1 MTFINR
7 NQIILLLSFI
17 FLLGISYILSISFGE
32 NLAKENKVSKKNIT
46 DEAKLDHVK
55 KELDF
60 LQKTLMNYV
69 QQKEINTYLENL
81 ININSKLWN
90 IEDDIRECE
99 RKKLFDQ
106 TFIDL
111 ARSVYFTND
120 ERAKVKNDINKTF
133 GSELVEVKSYEEY

>member
-1 MTFINR
+1 MLVNTPISLGELVDKISIL
-7 NQIILLLSFI
+7 II
-17 FLLGISYILSISFGE
+17 
-32 NLAKENKVSKKNIT
+32 KQKNIA
-46 DEAKLDHVK
+46 DETKLDHVK

-69 QQKEINTYLENL
+69 QQEEINNYLENL

-90 IEDDIRECE
+90 IEDDIRDCE

-120 ERAKVKNDINKTF
+120 ERAKVKNDINKIF

>member
-1 MTFINR
+1 MLINTP
-7 NQIILLLSFI
+7 ISLGELVDKISILMI
-17 FLLGISYILSISFGE
+17 
-32 NLAKENKVSKKNIT
+32 KKKNIS
-46 DEAKLDHVK
+46 DSIKLQHVN
-55 KELDF
+55 KELEF
-60 LQKTLMNYV
+60 LQKTLKKYISED
-69 QQKEINTYLENL
+69 EINDFLL
-81 ININSKLWN
+81 RLVNINSKLWD

-133 GSELVEVKSYEEY
+133 GSEFVEVKSYEEY

>member
-1 MTFINR
+1 MLINTPISLGELVDKISIL
-7 NQIILLLSFI
+7 II
-17 FLLGISYILSISFGE
+17 
-32 NLAKENKVSKKNIT
+32 KQKNIK
-46 DEAKLDHVK
+46 DETKLDHVK

-69 QQKEINTYLENL
+69 QQEEINNYLENL

-133 GSELVEVKSYEEY
+133 GSELVEVKSYEKY

>member
-1 MTFINR
+1 MLINTPISLGELVDKISIL
-7 NQIILLLSFI
+7 II
-17 FLLGISYILSISFGE
+17 
-32 NLAKENKVSKKNIT
+32 KQKNIT
-46 DEAKLDHVK
+46 DETKLDHVK

-60 LQKTLMNYV
+60 LQKTLMNYL
-69 QQKEINTYLENL
+69 QQEEINNYLENL

-99 RKKLFDQ
+99 RKKMFDQ

-133 GSELVEVKSYEEY
+133 GSELVEIKSYEEY

>member
-1 MTFINR
+1 MLINTPISLGELVDKISIL
-7 NQIILLLSFI
+7 II
-17 FLLGISYILSISFGE
+17 
-32 NLAKENKVSKKNIT
+32 KQKNIT
-46 DEAKLDHVK
+46 DETKLDHVK

-60 LQKTLMNYV
+60 LQKTLKNYV
-69 QQKEINTYLENL
+69 QQEEINNYLENL

>member
-1 MTFINR
+1 MLINTP
-7 NQIILLLSFI
+7 ISLGELVDKISILMI
-17 FLLGISYILSISFGE
+17 
-32 NLAKENKVSKKNIT
+32 KKKNIS
-46 DEAKLDHVK
+46 DSIKLQHVN
-55 KELDF
+55 KELEF
-60 LQKTLMNYV
+60 LQKTLKKYISED
-69 QQKEINTYLENL
+69 KINEFLL
-81 ININSKLWN
+81 ALVNINSKLWD

-120 ERAKVKNDINKTF
+120 ERAKVKNNINKAF

>member
-1 MTFINR
+1 MLINTP
-7 NQIILLLSFI
+7 ISLGELVDKISILMI
-17 FLLGISYILSISFGE
+17 
-32 NLAKENKVSKKNIT
+32 KKKNIS
-46 DEAKLDHVK
+46 DSIKLQHVN
-55 KELDF
+55 KELEF
-60 LQKTLMNYV
+60 LQKTLKKYISEE
-69 QQKEINTYLENL
+69 EINEFLL
-81 ININSKLWN
+81 KLVNINSKLWD

-99 RKKLFDQ
+99 RKKSFDQ

>member
-1 MTFINR
+1 MLINTP
-7 NQIILLLSFI
+7 ISLGELVDKISILMI
-17 FLLGISYILSISFGE
+17 
-32 NLAKENKVSKKNIT
+32 KKKNIS
-46 DEAKLDHVK
+46 DSIKLQHVN
-55 KELDF
+55 KELEF
-60 LQKTLMNYV
+60 LQITLNKYISEE
-69 QQKEINTYLENL
+69 EINEFLL
-81 ININSKLWN
+81 KLVNINSKLWD

-99 RKKLFDQ
+99 RKKLFNQ

>member
-1 MTFINR
+1 MLINTPISLGELVDKISIL
-7 NQIILLLSFI
+7 II
-17 FLLGISYILSISFGE
+17 
-32 NLAKENKVSKKNIT
+32 KQKNIT
-46 DEAKLDHVK
+46 DETKLDHVK

-69 QQKEINTYLENL
+69 PQEEINNHLENL

-120 ERAKVKNDINKTF
+120 ERAKVKNDINETF

>member
-1 MTFINR
+1 MLINTPISLGELVDKISIL
-7 NQIILLLSFI
+7 II
-17 FLLGISYILSISFGE
+17 
-32 NLAKENKVSKKNIT
+32 KQKNIN
-46 DEAKLDHVK
+46 DETKLDHVK

-69 QQKEINTYLENL
+69 QQEEINNYLENL

-106 TFIDL
+106 TFVDL

>member
-1 MTFINR
+1 MLINTPISLGELVDKISIL
-7 NQIILLLSFI
+7 II
-17 FLLGISYILSISFGE
+17 
-32 NLAKENKVSKKNIT
+32 KQKNIT
-46 DEAKLDHVK
+46 DKTKLDHVK

-60 LQKTLMNYV
+60 LQKTLTNYI
-69 QQKEINTYLENL
+69 QQEEINNYLENL

>member
-1 MTFINR
+1 MLINTPISLGELVDKISIL
-7 NQIILLLSFI
+7 II
-17 FLLGISYILSISFGE
+17 
-32 NLAKENKVSKKNIT
+32 KQKNIT
-46 DEAKLDHVK
+46 DETKLDHVK

-69 QQKEINTYLENL
+69 QQEEINNYLENL

-90 IEDDIRECE
+90 IEDNIRECE

>member
-1 MTFINR
+1 MLINTPISLGELVDKISIL
-7 NQIILLLSFI
+7 II
-17 FLLGISYILSISFGE
+17 
-32 NLAKENKVSKKNIT
+32 KQKNIT
-46 DEAKLDHVK
+46 DETKLDHVK

-60 LQKTLMNYV
+60 LQKTLMNYI
-69 QQKEINTYLENL
+69 QQEEINDYLENL

>member
-1 MTFINR
+1 MLINTPISLGELVDKISIL
-7 NQIILLLSFI
+7 II
-17 FLLGISYILSISFGE
+17 
-32 NLAKENKVSKKNIT
+32 KQKNIT
-46 DEAKLDHVK
+46 DENKLDHVK

-69 QQKEINTYLENL
+69 QQEEINNYLENL

-106 TFIDL
+106 SFIDL

-120 ERAKVKNDINKTF
+120 ERAKVKNDINRTF

>member
-1 MTFINR
+1 MLINTPISLGELVDKISIL
-7 NQIILLLSFI
+7 II
-17 FLLGISYILSISFGE
+17 
-32 NLAKENKVSKKNIT
+32 KQKNIT
-46 DEAKLDHVK
+46 DETKLDHVK

-69 QQKEINTYLENL
+69 QQEEINNYLENL

-106 TFIDL
+106 IFIDL

-120 ERAKVKNDINKTF
+120 ERAKVKNDINKNF

>member
-1 MTFINR
+1 MLINTPISLGELVDKISIL
-7 NQIILLLSFI
+7 II
-17 FLLGISYILSISFGE
+17 
-32 NLAKENKVSKKNIT
+32 KEKNIT
-46 DEAKLDHVK
+46 DETKLDHVK

-60 LQKTLMNYV
+60 LQNTLMNYV
-69 QQKEINTYLENL
+69 QQEEINTYLENL

>member
-1 MTFINR
+1 MLINTP
-7 NQIILLLSFI
+7 ISLGELVDKISILMI
-17 FLLGISYILSISFGE
+17 
-32 NLAKENKVSKKNIT
+32 KKKNIS
-46 DEAKLDHVK
+46 DSIKLQHVN
-55 KELDF
+55 KELEF
-60 LQKTLMNYV
+60 LQKTLKKYISED
-69 QQKEINTYLENL
+69 KINEFLLNL
-81 ININSKLWN
+81 VNINSKLWD

-133 GSELVEVKSYEEY
+133 GSELIEVKSYEEY

>member
-1 MTFINR
+1 MLINTPISLGELVDKISIL
-7 NQIILLLSFI
+7 II
-17 FLLGISYILSISFGE
+17 
-32 NLAKENKVSKKNIT
+32 KQKNIT
-46 DEAKLDHVK
+46 DETKLDHVK

-60 LQKTLMNYV
+60 LQNTLMNYV
-69 QQKEINTYLENL
+69 QQEEINTYLENL

-106 TFIDL
+106 SFIDL

>member
-1 MTFINR
+1 MLINTPISLGELVDKISIL
-7 NQIILLLSFI
+7 II
-17 FLLGISYILSISFGE
+17 
-32 NLAKENKVSKKNIT
+32 KQKNIIDKT
-46 DEAKLDHVK
+46 KLDHVK

-69 QQKEINTYLENL
+69 QQEEINTYLENL

>member
-1 MTFINR
+1 MLINTP
-7 NQIILLLSFI
+7 ISLGELVDKISILMI
-17 FLLGISYILSISFGE
+17 
-32 NLAKENKVSKKNIT
+32 KKKNIS
-46 DEAKLDHVK
+46 DSIKLQHVN
-55 KELDF
+55 KELEF
-60 LQKTLMNYV
+60 LQKTLKKYISED
-69 QQKEINTYLENL
+69 EINDFLL
-81 ININSKLWN
+81 KLVNINSKLWD

>member
-1 MTFINR
+1 MLINTPISLGELVDKISIL
-7 NQIILLLSFI
+7 II
-17 FLLGISYILSISFGE
+17 
-32 NLAKENKVSKKNIT
+32 KEKNIT
-46 DEAKLDHVK
+46 DETKLDHVK

-69 QQKEINTYLENL
+69 QQEEINNHLENL

-120 ERAKVKNDINKTF
+120 ERAKVKNDINKVF

>member
-1 MTFINR
+1 MLINTP
-7 NQIILLLSFI
+7 ISLGELVDKISILMI
-17 FLLGISYILSISFGE
+17 
-32 NLAKENKVSKKNIT
+32 KKKNIS
-46 DEAKLDHVK
+46 DSIKLQHVN

-60 LQKTLMNYV
+60 LQKTLKKNISED
-69 QQKEINTYLENL
+69 KINEFLLTLV
-81 ININSKLWN
+81 NINSKLWD

-99 RKKLFDQ
+99 GKRLFDQ

>member
-1 MTFINR
+1 MLINTPISLGELVDKISIL
-7 NQIILLLSFI
+7 II
-17 FLLGISYILSISFGE
+17 
-32 NLAKENKVSKKNIT
+32 KQKNIT
-46 DEAKLDHVK
+46 DKTKLDHVK

-69 QQKEINTYLENL
+69 QQEEINNHLENL
-81 ININSKLWN
+81 ININSKLWD
-90 IEDDIRECE
+90 IEDDFRECE
-99 RKKLFDQ
+99 RKRLFDQ

>member
-1 MTFINR
+1 MLINTPISLGELVDKISIL
-7 NQIILLLSFI
+7 II
-17 FLLGISYILSISFGE
+17 
-32 NLAKENKVSKKNIT
+32 KQKNIT
-46 DEAKLDHVK
+46 DETKLDHVK

-69 QQKEINTYLENL
+69 QQEEINDYLENL

-99 RKKLFDQ
+99 RKKIFDQ
-106 TFIDL
+106 TFIGL

-120 ERAKVKNDINKTF
+120 ERAKVKNNINKTF